1 MGVGKFSTPQ
11 KEIIKIWPLEITY
24 IYAYLQ
30 TTVLQISSELE
41 KMATPT
47 VDDYMNNE
55 KWMTRVKASF
65 DIIDLNKNGTVE
77 MDDWKRWVENIKN
90 ATNPDAALLEKLTKV
105 LTDYCAGMGVTA
117 GTKLS
122 KDQYVKA
129 IAEFVVAEN
138 AKRAKGETT
147 LRDKVNYAFYDVVD
161 KNHDGYVTKEEFC
174 AIMAA
179 CNVKPELAE
188 QRFNE
193 IDTNKNGKI
202 ERKELCELHDKLWSE
217 L

>member
-1 MGVGKFSTPQ
+1 MRLAV
-11 KEIIKIWPLEITY
+11 
-24 IYAYLQ
+24 YAHFQ
-30 TTVLQISSELE
+30 TAVLQISSELK

-55 KWMTRVKASF
+55 KWTTRIKASF
-65 DIIDLNKNGTVE
+65 DVIDINKNGTVE
-77 MDDWKRWVENIKN
+77 MDDWKQWVENIKK
-90 ATNPDAALLEKLTKV
+90 AVNPDAALLEKLTKV
-105 LTDYCAGMGVTA
+105 MIDYCAGMGVTA
-117 GTKLS
+117 ETKLN

-147 LRDKVNYAFYDVVD
+147 LRDVVNNAWYDVVD
-161 KNHDGYVTKEEFC
+161 KNHDGSVTKEEFC

-179 CNVKPELAE
+179 CNVKPEIAE
-188 QRFNE
+188 QRFNQ

-202 ERKELCELHDKLWSE
+202 DRKELCEFQDKLWSG
-217 L
+217 LDS